1 MAKLKAARAKSKGVP
16 GAKARGAV
24 PCIILVAG
32 IMAFMMLL
40 FFYAL
45 KG

>member
-1 MAKLKAARAKSKGVP
+1 MAKFKLAKAKGKTTSKQS
-16 GAKARGAV
+16 ARGAV
-24 PCIILVAG
+24 PCIIFVIG
-32 IMAFMMLL
+32 IMAFLMLL